1 MREGEIDVEMRE
13 EALRQAREAFAE
25 GREEIYSAM
34 EVIYDVLEYTIKES
48 PIALSKDEFFR
59 REGEPYI
66 LDAIEEKGR
75 KVPLKEYLAYGID
88 RVSYGEEFELL
99 NVLMENRY
107 FANAYSGKD
116 AFISYIYMVGVIA
129 IARGL
134 AFEMILAY
142 YRSFI
147 IDEEL
152 EVFDMFASR
161 WESKIDKGKMKVSGR
176 VVPFDKDKQ

>member
-1 MREGEIDVEMRE
+1 MEMRQH
-13 EALRQAREAFAE
+13 ALGQARKAFAE
-25 GREEIYSAM
+25 GREDIYSAM
-34 EVIYDVLEYTIKES
+34 EVIHDVLEYTIKES

-88 RVSYGEEFELL
+88 RVSFGDEFELL
-99 NVLMENRY
+99 NVFMENRY
-107 FANAYSGKD
+107 YANAYSGKN
-116 AFISYIYMVGVIA
+116 AFISYIYLVGVIA

-134 AFEMILAY
+134 VFEMILAY

-147 IDEEL
+147 PDEEK
-152 EVFDMFASR
+152 EAFDKFASR
-161 WESKIDKGKMKVSGR
+161 WESKIDKKKMKVSGR

>member
-1 MREGEIDVEMRE
+1 MEMRE
-13 EALRQAREAFAE
+13 EALRQAKVAFAE

-66 LDAIEEKGR
+66 LDAIEEKGK

-99 NVLMENRY
+99 NVVMENRFY
-107 FANAYSGKD
+107 VNAYSGKD
-116 AFISYIYMVGVIA
+116 AFISYIYLVGVIA

-134 AFEMILAY
+134 AFEIILAY

-147 IDEEL
+147 PDEE
-152 EVFDMFASR
+152 EEAFDKFASR
-161 WESKIDKGKMKVSGR
+161 WESKIDKKKMKASGR
-176 VVPFDKDKQ
+176 VVHFDRDKK

>member
-1 MREGEIDVEMRE
+1 MEIRE
-13 EALRQAREAFAE
+13 EALRQAKVAFAE
-25 GREEIYSAM
+25 GRDEIFFAI
-34 EVIYDVLEYTIKES
+34 EVIYEILEYAKKEGLL
-48 PIALSKDEFFR
+48 ALSKDEFFR

-66 LDAIEEKGR
+66 LDAIEEKGK

-88 RVSYGEEFELL
+88 RVSYGDEFELL
-99 NVLMENRY
+99 NVVMENRY
-107 FANAYSGKD
+107 YANAYFGKD
-116 AFISYIYMVGVIA
+116 KLISYIYLVGVIA
-129 IARGL
+129 IARGM
-134 AFEMILAY
+134 AFEMILAF

-147 IDEEL
+147 PDEEL

>member
-1 MREGEIDVEMRE
+1 MEMRQH
-13 EALRQAREAFAE
+13 ALGQAREAFAE

-34 EVIYDVLEYTIKES
+34 EVIYEIVEYAKKEGLL
-48 PIALSKDEFFR
+48 ALSKDEFFR

-66 LDAIEEKGR
+66 LDAIEEKGK

-88 RVSYGEEFELL
+88 RVSYGDEFELL
-99 NVLMENRY
+99 NVFMENRY

-116 AFISYIYMVGVIA
+116 AFISYIYLVGVIAA

-134 AFEMILAY
+134 AFETILAY

-147 IDEEL
+147 PDEE
-152 EVFDMFASR
+152 EEAFDKFASR
-161 WESKIDKGKMKVSGR
+161 WESKIDKKKMKALGR